1 MKTLRVN
8 EYDMAYL
15 DIGKGSPIVC
25 IHGSLNDFRAW
36 NGVLGPLSANNRLIA
51 PSMRHYFPEHWNG
64 EGGQFR
70 MDQHIDDAIA
80 FIEDLGLG
88 PVNLIGHS
96 RGGHISF
103 RVGLERPDLIS
114 KLVLAEPGGTLEDDL
129 MPEETSNLSEGAGS
143 RAHVTRSSER
153 IAAGDLEGGLRAF
166 IDGI

>member
-1 MKTLRVN
+1 MDKIVIAFNNYPPVRVQMKTLRVN

-80 FIEDLGLG
+80 FIEGLGLG
-88 PVNLIGHS
+88 PVDLIGHS

-103 RVGLERPDLIS
+103 RVGLKDP
-114 KLVLAEPGGTLEDDL
+114 
-129 MPEETSNLSEGAGS
+129 TS
-143 RAHVTRSSER
+143 
-153 IAAGDLEGGLRAF
+153 
-166 IDGI
+166 